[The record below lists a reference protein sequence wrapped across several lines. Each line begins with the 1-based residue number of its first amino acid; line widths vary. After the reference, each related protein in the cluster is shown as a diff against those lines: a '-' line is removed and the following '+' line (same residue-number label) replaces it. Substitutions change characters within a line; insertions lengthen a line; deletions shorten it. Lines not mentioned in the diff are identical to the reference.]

1 MNFTTLTNIISWN
14 IQSSNC
20 VAIGPKFD
28 DPDFCKIFND
38 SQLICLQEIRQPIT
52 HPGFRVHN
60 NTRKCDKYGGVC
72 IMISNSLSRGVKR
85 VQLQLEDVVACKLDK
100 HFFELD
106 EDIYLVN
113 SYIKPAQ
120 TSIKTS
126 DKTGL
131 DILADLDQLLN
142 DLHNKGDIIMCGD
155 FNARIGKSSDYI
167 RNERSG
173 CESFVPLP
181 DDYIPQDLRD
191 RNSQDKHTNS
201 YKKPFLDLLIN
212 NKMHLLNGRTLGD
225 SLGELTCIKHN
236 GASVVDYFAISSNGD
251 KYISHMTVLPLTPY
265 SDHRPLALRLT
276 FPLKSYNKEYKQL
289 HEIYKPTPRRF
300 KIDTNSKSDL
310 NSAMERPDI
319 AIEGEHILNTQY
331 NNTNADTY
339 ELNRVFTEHLQRIA
353 DIGLTKTKA
362 PNYRKVTSINKKP
375 WFSYATRL
383 AKQDLT
389 RATEIVSEFPS
400 SDYLRINFYRVKK
413 TYKKL
418 LTNSRNH
425 FFDKLNTDI
434 ETGKVLNWTQ
444 FKKLKTQKSTSTKF
458 DSLDMENFERFF
470 KELYSNVHNTI
481 SPEKK
486 AELSEVTARLKNLNC
501 NSSTETLLNQP
512 ISANEIFESMSSLKN
527 GKSSSDDMI
536 SNEMIKYI
544 FEKNVSLLVKLFN
557 QCLDSGTYPWNNSL
571 ITPLHKK
578 GCKSDPDNYRAVA
591 VSSNI
596 GKLFSS
602 ILLNRILKF
611 KEKQNPDPK
620 NQLGF
625 SKGAQTYDHI
635 LTLQT
640 ITNKYKKLKRPVYA
654 VFVDFRK
661 AFDSV
666 CREALFLKL
675 TKLGI
680 RGKIFETLNHMYTN
694 STAQIKLSG
703 HLSNK
708 FPIRKGTEQGHPLSP
723 DLFKIYI
730 KDLSPKLDYD
740 ECPRLLNT
748 LISHLLWADDLII
761 LALDPITLQKQMNGL
776 DEFCKEWGIEINTE
790 KTKLIKFNSNYETED
805 DHNVQFKI
813 GDHKLKEVD
822 SYCYLGMEIHKSGSF
837 SQART
842 ILTNKA
848 MRALYS
854 LKGTVNK
861 SKLSFR
867 SLTTLFDSLI
877 KPIALY
883 GAPIYTP
890 DMHILKHIANFANNS
905 TNISHSAFL
914 RRISQLDSE
923 KCHLHFLKWALGVNR
938 KATNVGVW
946 GESGR
951 YPLIYECITLTIK
964 YLKRIKNL
972 QNDSLVS
979 LAFKEQKKMDL
990 DWYRGIKPILEI
1002 DQTFQMDHVTA
1013 FNHRKGKNFANSN
1026 NHSARERN
1034 DFILHKGLKT
1044 RIPQPSVINPNKCG
1058 NFLPFAI
1065 LKQLKQNFRTSWQA
1079 CLNSFSKL
1087 DTYCTIKDKFV
1098 KEAYLD
1104 IVKSY
1109 TDRVSLTRLRI
1120 SAHTL
1125 EVETGRR
1132 QRIPRE
1138 GRFCK
1143 WCNISLG
1150 AHIVE
1155 NESHFLNDC
1164 DLNAKIRHNLHH
1176 KLQNLQASL
1185 NPQTITN
1192 NNILALTSHITEPT
1206 NQLRYQNQCHQLRLI
1221 ARFANRCFTERQKFL
1236 AQCQTPP
1243 KAHST

>member
-1 MNFTTLTNIISWN
+1 MLRL
-14 IQSSNC
+14 
-20 VAIGPKFD
+20 D
-28 DPDFCKIFND
+28 
-38 SQLICLQEIRQPIT
+38 
-52 HPGFRVHN
+52 H
-60 NTRKCDKYGGVC
+60 GVT
-72 IMISNSLSRGVKR
+72 
-85 VQLQLEDVVACKLDK
+85 
-100 HFFELD
+100 LD

-155 FNARIGKSSDYI
+155 FNARIGKSPDYI

-251 KYISHMTVLPLTPY
+251 KYIRHMTVLPLTPY

-276 FPLKSYNKEYKQL
+276 FPLKSYYKEYKQL

-418 LTNSRNH
+418 LTNSTSRNH

-434 ETGKVLNWTQ
+434 ETG
-444 FKKLKTQKSTSTKF
+444 
-458 DSLDMENFERFF
+458 
-470 KELYSNVHNTI
+470 
-481 SPEKK
+481 
-486 AELSEVTARLKNLNC
+486 
-501 NSSTETLLNQP
+501 
-512 ISANEIFESMSSLKN
+512 KN

-625 SKGAQTYDHI
+625 LKGAQTYDHI

-694 STAQIKLSG
+694 STAQLKLSG

-776 DEFCKEWGIEINTE
+776 DEFCKEWEIEINTE

-805 DHNVQFKI
+805 DHNDQFKI

-923 KCHLHFLKWALGVNR
+923 KCHLHFLK
-938 KATNVGVW
+938 
-946 GESGR
+946 
-951 YPLIYECITLTIK
+951 
-964 YLKRIKNL
+964 
-972 QNDSLVS
+972 
-979 LAFKEQKKMDL
+979 
-990 DWYRGIKPILEI
+990 
-1002 DQTFQMDHVTA
+1002 
-1013 FNHRKGKNFANSN
+1013 
-1026 NHSARERN
+1026 
-1034 DFILHKGLKT
+1034 
-1044 RIPQPSVINPNKCG
+1044 
-1058 NFLPFAI
+1058 
-1065 LKQLKQNFRTSWQA
+1065 
-1079 CLNSFSKL
+1079 L

-1143 WCNISLG
+1143 WCKISLG

-1155 NESHFLNDC
+1155 NESHFLNEC
-1164 DLNAKIRHNLHH
+1164 NLNAKIRHNLHR

-1185 NPQTITN
+1185 NPQIIT
-1192 NNILALTSHITEPT
+1192 NNILAITSHITKST